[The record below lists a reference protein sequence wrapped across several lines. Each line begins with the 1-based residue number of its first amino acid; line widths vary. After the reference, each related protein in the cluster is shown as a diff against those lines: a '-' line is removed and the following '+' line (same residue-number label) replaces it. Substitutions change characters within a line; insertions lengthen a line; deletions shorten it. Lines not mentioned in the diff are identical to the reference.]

1 MHRQI
6 LTVLYVLVSPA
17 LLWTAACGSN
27 PPTSRDPGTATEEA
41 SSSAE
46 ERMAAYEARERAARE
61 RRIARAEE
69 QAAVRIAQGDQA
81 ADRPARPAALQRFMD
96 ADGRNMCNIRF
107 QNSARSLFG
116 SGQLYRWTEVALE
129 ARFPRKREAGSV
141 TTYIGDAI
149 EFRDDDGSWLRA
161 VYECDYDHDA
171 SEIVDVRT
179 SEGRRR

>member
-1 MHRQI
+1 
-6 LTVLYVLVSPA
+6 
-17 LLWTAACGSN
+17 
-27 PPTSRDPGTATEEA
+27 
-41 SSSAE
+41 
-46 ERMAAYEARERAARE
+46 
-61 RRIARAEE
+61 
-69 QAAVRIAQGDQA
+69 
-81 ADRPARPAALQRFMD
+81 
-96 ADGRNMCNIRF
+96 MCNIRF

-141 TTYIGDAI
+141 TTYIGEAI